1 MDLSRAIAILKRFG
15 KTIRSE
21 GLEDSWDEFDDKV
34 VVPVGNALEKWHE
47 NYYDVLGRERDL
59 GRAMKFAKTF
69 GARFSDEDGEDFLDE
84 LADVVLALRTVFGQ
98 ILEELID
105 DREDADYVNAV
116 DDVITT
122 LDHMITHL
130 NFMGEERDVDVFTAS
145 SPFADLMDDWGEL
158 FNQWEEV
165 MDHRND

>member
-1 MDLSRAIAILKRFG
+1 MDFGRAISLLKRFG
-15 KTIRSE
+15 KTVRNES
-21 GLEDSWDEFDDKV
+21 LEDSWDEFDDKV
-34 VVPVGNALEKWHE
+34 VVPVGNAIEKWDSD
-47 NYYDVLGRERDL
+47 YYEELGREKDL
-59 GRAMKFAKTF
+59 GRAMELAKSF
-69 GARFSDEDGEDFLDE
+69 GAHFSDENGDDFLDE

-105 DREDADYVNAV
+105 NREDADYVNAV

-122 LDHMITHL
+122 LDHMASHL

-145 SPFADLMDDWGEL
+145 SPFGDLTDDWNEL

-165 MDHRND
+165 MGYRND